1 MAESKFSLVPPRRYP
16 EGYDRT
22 GEGIETF
29 KGLLQGMG
37 PDLVGSFSDIAGL
50 VGEGASSLP
59 PVTSNILMLQQMQG
73 LDKIAGSEV
82 LGEKTFGKAPTE
94 LRQKMRDDARL
105 VGGAIGLGEI
115 ATAKGA
121 DLLSDGIASF
131 IKYMK
136 NKNTPVAVT
145 PDGQIVPVPRSPD
158 QDLPD
163 TSRTEMMGGE
173 EAARA
178 FPEITKSR
186 ELAEKLYKVKEADF
200 ANKEN
205 VYSLA
210 DDIFR
215 ETKKQ
220 TGFGTGPSIIYDA
233 DGKPTVTF
241 YTEFEADLSDINF
254 GTDAPMDSIVHDMYD
269 FFDYESLEGGNV
281 INYLDNNMGLPTE
294 PGFGKFFDSPLSEHL
309 PSDHPIMQAYGDFI
323 NQYELRISETTPNG
337 ELGHFSSYDKRITIR
352 ADQLNSSDP
361 DQFRSIMIHELQHLL
376 QDVEG
381 LPKGGMAFTLTDYQK
396 VSDAFVK
403 RLDEVDQNIRRG
415 LDQGT
420 YNIGNLMNASP
431 LSENGRVFDALTAAR
446 DDILTQNNIPI
457 NMRSRAMVYPGPM
470 NEGAKMDPNNLS
482 MREEVLARAKEIM
495 TGRYQDAV
503 QKQQKVMKALG
514 ITEDS
519 YRNYFRIIGEKVAR
533 SSEEREKLFAEIREL
548 ERSRRKATSPAALE
562 RIEGRLFE
570 LRMRAETAPIEVFAP
585 GGFDMQD
592 VIKEVG
598 PMGVQYPRGT
608 GGIQGMVPKI
618 NEAARRRKVET
629 WHGAGTDFD
638 KFDLHYVK
646 TGEGANMFGHGI
658 YLSDL
663 RQVGETYKRN
673 VGFRKELDP
682 FAEEDDLNMVV
693 GRFNTDRVTDPDTGR
708 PKLFVEDN
716 EEFSNLLDELVYG
729 IGEDNVN
736 TNLTGG
742 FTDYAFDD
750 GKTLRL
756 KNAVHVDEKTG
767 VERDGFEVIGLGPSD
782 GTLMQ
787 VAMDIDP
794 RTEMIDFYRPME
806 DQHPAVREKVLAI
819 ARKIGDEKLIKEV
832 ERGRADGQGVLL
844 SIAKFYGGSS
854 LDDPRISVL
863 LNNNG
868 IKGTKYSTRGT
879 RYDRLDPGADDYNYV
894 VFDAATLEIL
904 KKYGFAGTVGIG
916 TGAAL
921 TETRPTDQPQ
931 EFAKG
936 GHVKAGIAEFIPFM
950 RQGGEVESRATEF
963 AEAVESNFQANLLLD
978 NASPEELIEEFG
990 IEGYAALLH
999 AAGRSQK
1006 EGADPNRSSNVYFS
1020 LQGNPER
1027 QGKLFDLYE
1036 DSDMFSPPATAED
1049 HPLLALDVLRG
1060 RNTPPKA
1067 NPAAGPSQD
1076 LLNLRHLKK
1085 LSDRELSKNI
1095 RKLKQGEMDIED
1107 VFTNIFKYS
1116 GPQIA
1121 MAKGGPVKSGIA
1133 QFIKH
1138 MQ

>member
-1 MAESKFSLVPPRRYP
+1 MAESKFSLVPSRRYP

-37 PDLVGSFSDIAGL
+37 PDLVGSFADIAGL
-50 VGEGASSLP
+50 VGEGATSLP
-59 PVTSNILMLQQMQG
+59 PVTPNILMLQQMQG

-145 PDGQIVPVPRSPD
+145 PEGQIVPVPRSPD

-186 ELAEKLYKVKEADF
+186 ELAEKLYKAKEADF

-269 FFDYESLEGGNV
+269 FFDYGSLEGGNV
-281 INYLDNNMGLPTE
+281 ITYLDNNMGLPTE

-337 ELGHFSSYDKRITIR
+337 ELGHFNSYDKRITIR

-381 LPKGGMAFTLTDYQK
+381 LPQGGMGFTLTDYQK
-396 VSDAFVK
+396 ISDEFVK
-403 RLDEVDQNIRRG
+403 RLDEVDRNIRTG

-420 YNIGNLMNASP
+420 YNIGNLSQANP
-431 LSENGRVFDALTAAR
+431 QSENGRIYQALNMAR
-446 DDILTQNNIPI
+446 DDILSKNNMPI

-470 NEGAKMDPNNLS
+470 DQGAKLDPNNLA

-495 TGRYQDAV
+495 ANRYQGAI

-514 ITEDS
+514 ITENS
-519 YRNYFRIIGEKVAR
+519 YDNYFRIMGEKVAR

-548 ERSRRKATSPAALE
+548 ERSQRKATSPAALE
-562 RIEGRLFE
+562 RIEDRLFE
-570 LRMRAETAPIEVFAP
+570 LRVRAETAPIGVFAP
-585 GGFDMQD
+585 GGFDMKD

-598 PMGVQYPRGT
+598 PMGVQYPTGK

-682 FAEEDDLNMVV
+682 FAEEDDLNMTV
-693 GRFNTDRVTDPDTGR
+693 GRFNLERVTDPETGR

-716 EEFSNLLDELVYG
+716 EELGDLLDELVYG
-729 IGEDNVN
+729 IGADNAN
-736 TNLTGG
+736 TNLAKG

-787 VAMDIDP
+787 VAMDINP

-879 RYDRLDPGADDYNYV
+879 RYDRLDPEADDFNYV

-936 GHVKAGIAEFIPFM
+936 GHVKAGIAKFIPFM
-950 RQGGEVESRATEF
+950 RQGGEVESRANEF

-1067 NPAAGPSQD
+1067 NPAAGPSQE

-1095 RKLKQGEMDIED
+1095 KKLKQGEMDIED

-1116 GPQIA
+1116 GPQMG
-1121 MAKGGPVKSGIA
+1121 MAKGGPVKAGIA